1 MQAQQHGDLSTE
13 PAENSKSGRVQ
24 TMFEEN
30 DQEGQN
36 NNNNNPEEM
45 GEFNEMAALLEQ
57 SVSPINIKRGDVVE
71 GVIVRIDQDEILVD
85 IGLKS
90 EGVLSTKE
98 LPASGYGSFSEL

>member
-1 MQAQQHGDLSTE
+1 MTHQPGYADAGRYDRQKPWIEGGILPMQAQQHGDLSTK
-13 PAENSKSGRVQ
+13 PAANSKSGRVQ

-36 NNNNNPEEM
+36 NNNQEEM

-71 GVIVRIDQDEILVD
+71 GVIVRID
-85 IGLKS
+85 
-90 EGVLSTKE
+90 
-98 LPASGYGSFSEL
+98 